1 MALSHIHALES
12 NTNEDSRNVFKKIIT
27 GFGVHGSQMSHFGP
41 VKPGLQVH
49 INPDPIC
56 VH

>member
-1 MALSHIHALES
+1 VKIQE
-12 NTNEDSRNVFKKIIT
+12 NVFKEIFT
-27 GFGVHGSQMSHFGP
+27 GFGEQGSQMSHFGP